1 MIRPLVGYAAL
12 AVIGIIAL
20 KLILGVLGFAFKL
33 MWGFLWLAALGFI
46 FYLVLKIISPSTA
59 KRVKEKIRGD
69 EAV

>member
-1 MIRPLVGYAAL
+1 MIRPLVGYAAP